1 MAFGAYL
8 CAAGRGRGDFW
19 MRVLS
24 NSGKMAN
31 NRKDA
36 LIATLVKTD

>member
-1 MAFGAYL
+1 MAFGAIFVL
-8 CAAGRGRGDFW
+8 LAVGGVIFW